1 MKIYFAYRTG
11 YTPNHRQVQ
20 VLEANSILE
29 WFQQNWQM
37 LCTDEKSVIGFS
49 VYGFPI
55 FLEEEETSPIPK
67 TLKEL
72 EDILSSKL
80 YQNDLIVKKDHII
93 CMTDDDEI
101 MLAWAIFTEEYANKH
116 PELTAIWLQD
126 IMPTNAHS
134 EPFRETVKG
143 IKVTQKGTENCR
155 TYYMATGI
163 YDSGHFEYLTKPVIF
178 DGVSLL
184 NLPKFL
190 IENSTLKIKSKDYY
204 RPDEVLCLQQFAKLL
219 ETDYQLSDLFQTF
232 SKFRL
237 EELSSDT
244 YEKDITKVITKEFIQ
259 KGAIDPK
266 TQCRIS
272 NHFIEISIH
281 WSDFYDY
288 IVIFDDYWYN
298 QHPTLAKSLMNF
310 HEKAMLNK
318 NWE

>member
-11 YTPNHRQVQ
+11 YTANHRQVQ
-20 VLEANSILE
+20 VIEANSILE
-29 WFQQNWQM
+29 WFQQNWET
-37 LCTDEKSVIGFS
+37 LCKDEQKAIGFR

-55 FLEEEETSPIPK
+55 FLEEEETSPIPN

-72 EDILSSKL
+72 EEVLSSKVYL
-80 YQNDLIVKKDHII
+80 NDLKVKKDHIV

-101 MLAWAIFTEEYANKH
+101 MLAWAMFTEEYANKH

-126 IMPTNAHS
+126 QLPENAHS
-134 EPFRETVKG
+134 QPFQESVKG
-143 IKVTQKGTENCR
+143 INVQQKGTENCR
-155 TYYMATGI
+155 TYYMATAI
-163 YDSGHFEYLTKPVIF
+163 YDSGHLEDLTKPIIF
-178 DGVSLL
+178 EGVSLP

-190 IENSTLKIKSKDYY
+190 VENPSLKIKSNDYY
-204 RPDEVLCLQQFAKLL
+204 RKDEVLYLQQFAKLL
-219 ETDYQLSDLFQTF
+219 DTDNQLSELFQTF

-237 EELSSDT
+237 EELGSAT
-244 YEKDITKVITKEFIQ
+244 YEKDITNVITKEFIK
-259 KGAIDPK
+259 KGALDPK

-288 IVIFDDYWYN
+288 IVLFDDYWYN

-318 NWE
+318 NL